1 MEPVDISKYNHIRIP
16 LQEKWGVIASK
27 ENKLA
32 KKQVVEKDDLKDVP
46 LFLTNREIIQSE
58 ISNWLKGDIPLNS
71 AYSYNFASAILPFIQ
86 DNKGVAITIEGA
98 YQVLNQNQICFIP
111 FSPQLSTNTVLVW
124 KKYTRLSPVI
134 NKFIKKSQEYL
145 EKIGVYMKN
154 KKNIMIGT
162 IVIVLLALGLF
173 IYQKFVKQ
181 QLHFKDDLTVEING
195 KFDPLSYISEVEH
208 GNIKEVTCQSKNL
221 NIKKLGE
228 YEIVYTYKNR
238 DYEAMIQVVDTTKPV
253 FNGLDDLAVSINTTP
268 DLKAGVEV
276 SDNSLEEIKYKID
289 DKKIDTSKEGTYEV
303 TYSAKDSSGNKIIAK
318 RKIEVIKK
326 IGSEQQSNEK
336 VVYLTFDDGPSENT
350 KKIMDILAKYN
361 AKATFF
367 VTGRN
372 QKYNYLIKDA
382 YNAGHTIG
390 LHTYSHDYQTVY
402 SSVEAYFD
410 DLNKVGQMV
419 KNEIGFVPH
428 YIRFPGGSSNTISR
442 KYCQGIMSTLTKEVI
457 EKGYQYYDWN
467 GDSTDASGNHVAVD
481 KLIRNGTLC
490 HDNNVM
496 ILCHD
501 TQAKDTTVQALP
513 AIIEHYRN
521 LGYTFKGIDDTT
533 YTPQQGV
540 NN

>member
-1 MEPVDISKYNHIRIP
+1 
-16 LQEKWGVIASK
+16 
-27 ENKLA
+27 
-32 KKQVVEKDDLKDVP
+32 
-46 LFLTNREIIQSE
+46 
-58 ISNWLKGDIPLNS
+58 
-71 AYSYNFASAILPFIQ
+71 
-86 DNKGVAITIEGA
+86 
-98 YQVLNQNQICFIP
+98 
-111 FSPQLSTNTVLVW
+111 
-124 KKYTRLSPVI
+124 
-134 NKFIKKSQEYL
+134 
-145 EKIGVYMKN
+145 MKN
-154 KKNIMIGT
+154 KKNIA
-162 IVIVLLALGLF
+162 IVSFVVVLLALGLF

-181 QLHFKDDLTVEING
+181 QLHFKDDLTIEING
-195 KFDPLSYISEVEH
+195 KFDPLSYISEVEN
-208 GNIKEVTCQSKNL
+208 GSVKEVTCQSKNL

-228 YEIVYTYKNR
+228 YEITYTYKNR
-238 DYEAMIQVVDTTKPV
+238 DYEAVIQVVDTTKPE
-253 FNGLDDLAVSINTTP
+253 FKGLDDLIVSLNTTP

-276 SDNSLEEIKYKID
+276 SDNSLEKIQYKID
-289 DKKIDTSKEGTYEV
+289 SKKLDTSKEGMYEV
-303 TYSAKDSSGNKIIAK
+303 TYSAKDSSGNKTTVK

-326 IGSEQQSNEK
+326 IGSEHQSDEK

-350 KKIMDILAKYN
+350 QKIMDILARYN

-382 YNAGHTIG
+382 YKAGHTIA

-402 SSVEAYFD
+402 SSVDNYFD

-419 KNEIGFVPH
+419 KKEIGFVPH

-442 KYCQGIMSTLTKEVI
+442 KYCQGIMSTLTKEVV

-467 GDSTDASGNHVAVD
+467 ADSTDASGNHVAVD

-501 TQAKDTTVQALP
+501 AQAKDTTVQALP
-513 AIIEHYRN
+513 SIIEHYQS
-521 LGYTFKGIDDTT
+521 LGYSFKGIDDKT
-533 YTPQQGV
+533 YTPHQSV

>member
-1 MEPVDISKYNHIRIP
+1 
-16 LQEKWGVIASK
+16 
-27 ENKLA
+27 
-32 KKQVVEKDDLKDVP
+32 
-46 LFLTNREIIQSE
+46 
-58 ISNWLKGDIPLNS
+58 
-71 AYSYNFASAILPFIQ
+71 
-86 DNKGVAITIEGA
+86 
-98 YQVLNQNQICFIP
+98 
-111 FSPQLSTNTVLVW
+111 
-124 KKYTRLSPVI
+124 
-134 NKFIKKSQEYL
+134 
-145 EKIGVYMKN
+145 
-154 KKNIMIGT
+154 
-162 IVIVLLALGLF
+162 
-173 IYQKFVKQ
+173 
-181 QLHFKDDLTVEING
+181 
-195 KFDPLSYISEVEH
+195 
-208 GNIKEVTCQSKNL
+208 
-221 NIKKLGE
+221 
-228 YEIVYTYKNR
+228 
-238 DYEAMIQVVDTTKPV
+238 MIQVVDTTKPV
-253 FNGLDDLAVSINTTP
+253 FNGLNDLAVSINTTP

-428 YIRFPGGSSNTISR
+428 YIRFPGGSSNTVS
-442 KYCQGIMSTLTKEVI
+442 YTHLTLPTKLEV
-457 EKGYQYYDWN
+457 
-467 GDSTDASGNHVAVD
+467 
-481 KLIRNGTLC
+481 
-490 HDNNVM
+490 
-496 ILCHD
+496 
-501 TQAKDTTVQALP
+501 
-513 AIIEHYRN
+513 
-521 LGYTFKGIDDTT
+521 
-533 YTPQQGV
+533 
-540 NN
+540 

>member
-1 MEPVDISKYNHIRIP
+1 
-16 LQEKWGVIASK
+16 
-27 ENKLA
+27 
-32 KKQVVEKDDLKDVP
+32 
-46 LFLTNREIIQSE
+46 
-58 ISNWLKGDIPLNS
+58 
-71 AYSYNFASAILPFIQ
+71 
-86 DNKGVAITIEGA
+86 
-98 YQVLNQNQICFIP
+98 
-111 FSPQLSTNTVLVW
+111 
-124 KKYTRLSPVI
+124 
-134 NKFIKKSQEYL
+134 
-145 EKIGVYMKN
+145 MKN
-154 KKNIMIGT
+154 KKNIA
-162 IVIVLLALGLF
+162 IVSCVVVLFALGLF

-195 KFDPLSYISEVEH
+195 KFDPLSYISEVEN

-228 YEIVYTYKNR
+228 YEITYTYKDR
-238 DYEAMIQVVDTTKPV
+238 DYEAVIQVVDTTKPE
-253 FNGLDDLAVSINTTP
+253 FKGLDDLTVSLNTTP

-276 SDNSLEEIKYKID
+276 SDNSLEKIQYKID
-289 DKKIDTSKEGTYEV
+289 SKKLDTSKEGTYEV
-303 TYSAKDSSGNKIIAK
+303 TYSAKDSSGNKTTVK

-326 IGSEQQSNEK
+326 IGSEHQSDEK

-350 KKIMDILAKYN
+350 QKIMDILARYN

-382 YNAGHTIG
+382 YNAGHTIA

-402 SSVEAYFD
+402 SSVDDYFD
-410 DLNKVGQMV
+410 DLNKVGEMV

-428 YIRFPGGSSNTISR
+428 YIRFPGGSSNTVSR
-442 KYCQGIMSTLTKEVI
+442 KYCQGIMSTLTKEVV

-513 AIIEHYRN
+513 SIIEHYQS
-521 LGYTFKGIDDTT
+521 LGYSFKGIDDKT
-533 YTPQQGV
+533 YTPHQSV

>member
-1 MEPVDISKYNHIRIP
+1 
-16 LQEKWGVIASK
+16 
-27 ENKLA
+27 
-32 KKQVVEKDDLKDVP
+32 
-46 LFLTNREIIQSE
+46 
-58 ISNWLKGDIPLNS
+58 
-71 AYSYNFASAILPFIQ
+71 
-86 DNKGVAITIEGA
+86 
-98 YQVLNQNQICFIP
+98 
-111 FSPQLSTNTVLVW
+111 
-124 KKYTRLSPVI
+124 
-134 NKFIKKSQEYL
+134 
-145 EKIGVYMKN
+145 MKN

-253 FNGLDDLAVSINTTP
+253 FNGLNDLAVSINTTP

-442 KYCQGIMSTLTKEVI
+442 KYCQGIMSTFTKEVI